1 MSVFLSDGL
10 RVTPATRLPV
20 PDMPPRWMAG
30 GLGAFFPRLDAQG
43 GLELFVSGRDAAG
56 TSRIGLLRYAGFPEA
71 PRLEAVSA
79 PLLGPGEPGAF
90 DADGVGYP
98 WLVGDRLYYVGWQRL
113 GGAVPFRNQLGLALG
128 DAGGFVRHSRAPLLA
143 ACDAEPI
150 GHGSCC
156 VERLGPGRWRMLY
169 TCFLGWEAQ
178 PGGGL
183 RHRYRIH
190 AAWSADGLA
199 WQLPGQVAVDFDPAA
214 EAEEYA
220 LACPVTWP
228 GAGPEELLLFTA
240 RGARYRLHA
249 ARGGEGGRF
258 RRITPPLAIAAGDWD
273 DAMQCYPRL
282 LRRRGQDFLFHAGN
296 GYGRSGIGYSALPEG
311 WEARLA

>member
-1 MSVFLSDGL
+1 MSAVLAPGL
-10 RVTPATRLPV
+10 RLPPATRLPV
-20 PDMPPRWMAG
+20 PAAPPGWMAG
-30 GLGAFFPRLDAQG
+30 GLGAFFPRRDAEG

-71 PRLEAVSA
+71 PRLAAASA
-79 PLLGPGEPGAF
+79 PLLGPGEPGGF

-98 WLVGDRLYYVGWQRL
+98 WLVEDRLYYVGWQRL

-128 DAGGFVRHSRAPLLA
+128 GAQGFWRHSRAPLLA

-178 PGGGL
+178 EGGGL

-190 AAWSADGLA
+190 AAWSDDGLA

-214 EAEEYA
+214 EEEEYA
-220 LACPVTWP
+220 LASPVTWQ

-258 RRITPPLAIAAGDWD
+258 RRLACPIAIAAGAWD

-282 LRRRGQDFLFHAGN
+282 LRWDGRDVLFHAGN
-296 GYGRSGIGYSALPEG
+296 GYGRAGIGYSLLPAG